1 MKTIVLSLALLLAL
15 PIFSQNE
22 DVVITGKVITVQ
34 GEPVNHAIVSEK
46 GTFNEVE
53 TNSQGAFSIALT
65 SGNELLVTAFLMD
78 PKIVTVSKDTKPL
91 EIVMTADSELLETV
105 LLQRRNKRNDSTITM
120 LAGERKKDAIGYGY
134 DKDQESF
141 ISIADTDMFSVFRK
155 IPGTFVNGIQGQSI
169 QPQVFLQR
177 SRTFNGGPAQ
187 IVVDGVPTSHN
198 ILSALDPNNVVKI
211 NILRGLSA
219 TNLYGAQGVNG
230 VIQITTKANVRV
242 DDNVDPGK
250 MQLSKR
256 YSEVVPSLSEIEKD
270 QSKPYLRF
278 LNNAQS
284 ADEALSLYESL
295 KMQPENRNVPFY
307 ISVANN
313 FAKYGDLYTHKVL
326 SDLFF
331 QTQNN
336 PRVLKTIVFTLE
348 EREMMKQ
355 VKYVLEHFIAKYPE
369 QIQLY
374 RDLAKVYTE
383 LGQYNLAAT
392 LYKQMIYNTI
402 AEVDF
407 TPIEDIIINEFRSLI
422 SHHRNKIDVS
432 NIPNDFLV
440 ANYKKDVR
448 IVLEYTNSQ
457 AEFEVQFVSPKKRY
471 YTWNHTS
478 FDNSEIIE
486 SEIRHGYG
494 IKEFVI
500 EDSNYGDWIVNIRQ
514 TKESL
519 SANPTYLKYTIY
531 RNYGTASEKKET
543 KVVNLAEHNEKV
555 TLDNFKYLPSS

>member
-1 MKTIVLSLALLLAL
+1 MKTIVLSLALLLTL
-15 PIFSQNE
+15 PIFSQNG
-22 DVVITGKVITVQ
+22 DSKFIVTGKVVNVQ
-34 GEPVNHAIVSEK
+34 GNPVNHAIVSEK

-53 TNSQGAFSIALT
+53 TNAQGTFQIELT
-65 SGNELLVTAFLMD
+65 SGNELMVTAFLMD
-78 PKIVTVSKDTKPL
+78 PKIVTVSNNDPI

-105 LLQRRNKRNDSTITM
+105 LLKRQKLNDSTITM

-141 ISIADTDMFSVFRK
+141 ISIADTDMFSVLRK

-169 QPQVFLQR
+169 QPQVYLQR

-187 IVVDGVPTSHN
+187 IVVDGIPTSHN

-211 NILRGLSA
+211 NILRGLAA
-219 TNLYGAQGVNG
+219 TNLYGAQAVNG
-230 VIQITTKANVRV
+230 VILITTRASVQVK
-242 DDNVDPGK
+242 DEVDPNK
-250 MQLSKR
+250 MNLSKR
-256 YSEVVPSLSEIEKD
+256 YSEIVPKLSEIEKD
-270 QSKPYLRF
+270 QSKPYLKI
-278 LNNAQS
+278 LSNAQT
-284 ADEALSLYESL
+284 ADAALAMYEDL
-295 KMQPENRNVPFY
+295 KLQPENRNVPFY
-307 ISVANN
+307 VSVAND
-313 FAKYGDLYTHKVL
+313 FSKYGDLYAHKVL

-348 EREMMKQ
+348 QKGMMKQ
-355 VKYVLEHFIAKYPE
+355 SKYVLEHFIEKYPD

-383 LGQYNLAAT
+383 LGLYNLATA
-392 LYKQMIYNTI
+392 LYKQMIYNKI
-402 AEVDF
+402 PNVDF
-407 TPIEDIIINEFRSLI
+407 TPIEDIVINEFRSLI
-422 SHHRNKIDVS
+422 SHHRNKIDTS
-432 NIPNDFLV
+432 NIPNDFLI
-440 ANYKKDVR
+440 ANFKKEVR

-478 FDNSEIIE
+478 FDNSEIIQ
-486 SEIRHGYG
+486 SEIQHGYG

-531 RNYGTASEKKET
+531 KNYGSPKETKVT
-543 KVVNLAEHNEKV
+543 KVVNLSEHSEKV